1 MAVEDYVG
9 DIIDALDSTVSNG
22 NSGVN
27 VQVVQTDGKL
37 TSLTTTITKA
47 SLNATLG
54 TTSVADKTVVTTI
67 GPIGAD
73 SALPTEKAVRSAI
86 DAVTLVWLDASGSAI
101 N

>member
-9 DIIDALDSTVSNG
+9 DIIDALDATVSNG
-22 NSGVN
+22 SSGVN
-27 VQVVQTDGKL
+27 VKVVQSDGKL

-67 GPIGAD
+67 GATGVD
-73 SALPTEKAVRSAI
+73 TALPTEKAVRSAI
-86 DAVTLVWLDASGSAI
+86 SAAALVWLDAGGSPI